1 MKGNQMNR
9 PIAIIF
15 RISTGCRQYVFYSI
29 DEIKSWVSRKP
40 YSQELLTVL
49 PIINNEFQAKKI
61 IDACDVV
68 SYIEKLKSPTVGAG

>member
-1 MKGNQMNR
+1 MNR

-15 RISTGCRQYVFYSI
+15 RISTGCRQYVFNSM

-49 PIINNEFQAKKI
+49 PIINNEFQQKKI
-61 IDACDVV
+61 MDACDVI
-68 SYIEKLKSPTVGAG
+68 SYMDKLNGNRT